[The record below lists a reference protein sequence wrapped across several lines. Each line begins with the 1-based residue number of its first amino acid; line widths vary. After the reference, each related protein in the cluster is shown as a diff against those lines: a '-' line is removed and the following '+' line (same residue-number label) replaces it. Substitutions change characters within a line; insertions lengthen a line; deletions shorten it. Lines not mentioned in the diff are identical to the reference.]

1 MADIVCPRRA
11 GIRLAG
17 ERPLLRRSLGGPL
30 AAERLGRERAE
41 VPPLGADS
49 LDDHEVLVLAA
60 DVVDLDGLE
69 EVVGGVAHNN
79 GGGGAEAAGELVDGH
94 TGAVDLAVI
103 AGEEEVHVLLVTDD
117 GLVNAARA
125 GAGDGA
131 REEGLDAGPGVD
143 VGRVVGGAVREG
155 CRAPLVREDP
165 GLLGGEVEEGG
176 GYGGEG
182 HLVLGGFSEVGPVL
196 DDAEVHGAP

>member
-94 TGAVDLAVI
+94 TGAVDLAIVSC
-103 AGEEEVHVLLVTDD
+103 EEQVHVLVVTDECLID
-117 GLVNAARA
+117 AARA
-125 GAGDGA
+125 GAADSPG
-131 REEGLDAGPGVD
+131 EEWLWRRPSI
-143 VGRVVGGAVREG
+143 R
-155 CRAPLVREDP
+155 
-165 GLLGGEVEEGG
+165 LGGIG
-176 GYGGEG
+176 
-182 HLVLGGFSEVGPVL
+182 
-196 DDAEVHGAP
+196 